1 MLAIMIL
8 IKKKPLILKLLMI
21 NLLEEYLSIYNQQ
34 IYSENNKLYISIGD
48 KSIKVSICHNK
59 IGKKLR

>member
-48 KSIKVSICHNK
+48 KSIKVS
-59 IGKKLR
+59 LS